1 MHRHAA
7 VIGQPIAHSLSPVLH
22 RAAYA
27 HLGLPLE
34 YGRRDLAPEELEAF
48 LAACADG
55 SALPDPEP
63 GEGRR
68 GAVADDGRSPSADA
82 SPGPWVGLSVT
93 MPHKQAVAAAAATRS
108 ARVDLLGAA
117 NTLVWGH
124 PEHGADGPGGGPEEQ
139 DGPDGRQGPWAHNTD
154 VEGIVG
160 ALRFAGLRPLTGAET
175 VGIVGNGGTAAA
187 AVLAASLLDAGRV
200 ELFVRSPERAAPLAQ
215 LAGSCGLEARVRGLD
230 ELADA
235 APDLAAVVCTLPP
248 RAADPQAEQIS
259 AGRSSGAD
267 SAVAL
272 AAGAPPTALP
282 PLLDAAY
289 DPWPSVIATAWKD
302 AGGAVV
308 SGLEMLLYQAVEQVR
323 LFAAAA
329 VAQGAEQALRER
341 VEQADWAEVTAVMA
355 RAVGL
360 PPRD

>member
-1 MHRHAA
+1 MHLHAA
-7 VIGQPIAHSLSPVLH
+7 VIGRPIAHSLSPDLH

-34 YGRRDLAPEELEAF
+34 YGRRDLAPEELDDF
-48 LAACADG
+48 LAACA
-55 SALPDPEP
+55 
-63 GEGRR
+63 EGW
-68 GAVADDGRSPSADA
+68 A
-82 SPGPWVGLSVT
+82 GLSVT
-93 MPHKQAVAAAAATRS
+93 MPHKQAVAAAAATRT
-108 ARVDLLGAA
+108 ARVELLGAA

-124 PEHGADGPGGGPEEQ
+124 PDHGGADA
-139 DGPDGRQGPWAHNTD
+139 GRAGEATGTAGPWAHNTD

-175 VGIVGNGGTAAA
+175 VGVVGNGGTASA

-200 ELFVRSPERAAPLAQ
+200 ELFVRSAERAAPLVD
-215 LAGSCGLEARVRGLD
+215 LAGECGLDAEVRTLD
-230 ELADA
+230 ELAAA

-248 RAADPQAEQIS
+248 RAADPLAAQVTAVH
-259 AGRSSGAD
+259 GAD
-267 SAVAL
+267 
-272 AAGAPPTALP
+272 GLP

-289 DPWPSVIATAWKD
+289 DPWPSAIATAWQD

-323 LFAAAA
+323 LFVAAA
-329 VAQGAEQALRER
+329 VARGAEPALRER
-341 VEQADWAEVTAVMA
+341 VERADWAEVTAVMA
-355 RAVGL
+355 QAIGL